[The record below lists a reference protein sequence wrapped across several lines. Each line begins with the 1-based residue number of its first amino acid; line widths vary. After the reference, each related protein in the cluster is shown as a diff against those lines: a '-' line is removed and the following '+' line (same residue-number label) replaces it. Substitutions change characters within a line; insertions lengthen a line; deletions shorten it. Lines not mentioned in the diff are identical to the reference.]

1 MIQIVMKPDYD
12 AKVVSGENLYMCFVN
27 GEDIGLRVRGRKAAH
42 AEEKLMEL
50 FKLDLKGKTL
60 DYDLEA
66 YRKAMQEKGQCADG
80 AEAKEEVAD
89 KEGGLADHP

>member
-12 AKVVSGENLYMCFVN
+12 TKVVSGENLYMCFVN

-42 AEEKLMEL
+42 AEEKLMEV
-50 FKLDLKGKTL
+50 FRLDLKGKTL

-66 YRKAMQEKGQCADG
+66 YRKRKDGKDAGGEEKT
-80 AEAKEEVAD
+80 EEVVQPPLP
-89 KEGGLADHP
+89 GI

>member
-42 AEEKLMEL
+42 AEEKLMEV
-50 FKLDLKGKTL
+50 FRFDLKGKTL

-66 YRKAMQEKGQCADG
+66 YRKNKEEKGQGDDS
-80 AEAKEEVAD
+80 AEAKKDVSD
-89 KEGGLADHP
+89 KEEGLVDNP